1 MTIEKCPNCGAELVN
16 YECINTEWEKDT
28 YYDTVT
34 ANCPHCNKTYIW
46 TDIYKL
52 QESIDIKEMKE
63 DE

>member
-1 MTIEKCPNCGAELVN
+1 MTIEKCPNCGTELVN
-16 YECINTEWEKDT
+16 YECINTEWASDT

-34 ANCPHCNKTYIW
+34 ANCPYCGKAYVW

-63 DE
+63 DG